1 MSSYILPNRKAF
13 ADSVTRIFKIHRA
26 KDTGPVDDE
35 DKNVDLCSVRT
46 GPGRELLP
54 YQKLVRDYLLAESPY
69 RGLLVY
75 HGLGS
80 GKTCSAIAVAESLM
94 STHKIFVMLPAS
106 LQDNFKGEL
115 RKCGDPFYQEEQHWD
130 VRNIRQHQD
139 IEHARSLGI
148 SQKFLDK
155 QMRYFVTVP
164 GRPANFKD
172 QPADIRKGISEQI
185 SDVIDQRFT
194 FINYNGINKSNI
206 DEIFPPDQS
215 DQFDNSVVIIDE
227 AHNFIGNV
235 VNESV
240 SKMKIY
246 DRLYQAKNAKM
257 VLLSGTPI
265 INSPNEIAFLLNLV
279 RGPIERVSIPT
290 TQVISWDEGMMTTF
304 FRSIPEIDTV
314 EYNSVKKVIML
325 TRNPPQFESVYN
337 EKKERIAVK
346 FNKELVFERDILK
359 WTESWR
365 KEFSEK
371 FPGTDLAESD
381 KCKKEDLECLPTKYE
396 EFMSTY
402 IEGLKVKNAFMFQK
416 RIQGL
421 VSYFKGSD
429 ERLLPK
435 RIDQQHE
442 LVKIEMSDQQFL
454 RYLEVRWA
462 EIKIDSRR
470 GRNPGLD
477 EDMGSYRANSRL
489 VCNYAV
495 PPEFKGDDEEIKD
508 ENFTSLK
515 KEEILEK
522 IKANPKRFLSDESL
536 NSFSRKFLE
545 MIKNVREAMGQPP
558 YNNQFIYSNYK
569 SLEGSGIFG
578 AILEQNGFQEYKIIK
593 VQGRY
598 IEDPDLKP
606 DVPAFMYYTGDEGVT
621 SEKRTQRDYCRQIFN
636 GPDSDGKYEAD
647 FPSTLKD
654 SIKTRVC
661 IFLGSS
667 SAAEGITLK
676 NVRNV
681 HITESHWNPAR
692 LDQVIGR
699 AIRICSHATLPMEE
713 RTVKV
718 KTYLSIFS
726 KEQQTGT
733 EGPNIVLIRRNDM
746 TLKRYDVEQPIE
758 AFMTTDEYLYEKS
771 YEKERINMSI
781 ITLLKQAAIDC
792 EIHRKLHSKNGEVIQ
807 CMRFDTT
814 AKPEDIAY
822 NPSSKNDDP
831 DIFFKRNMERKKRRL
846 QFIRVKGFD
855 MLMDPD
861 TMEIFDAS
869 AFEDNKRLLK
879 LGIKTSITEIKWFSP

>member
-1 MSSYILPNRKAF
+1 MPSYILPDRKAF
-13 ADSVTRIFKIHRA
+13 ADSVTRIFKNYRA
-26 KDTGPVDDE
+26 KDTGPADAE
-35 DKNVDLCSVRT
+35 DKDVDLCLVRS

-54 YQKLVRDYLLAESPY
+54 YQKLVRDYLLSETPY

-94 STHKIFVMLPAS
+94 STHKIYVMLPAS
-106 LQDNFKGEL
+106 LVANFKGEL
-115 RKCGDPFYQEEQHWD
+115 RKCGDPFYQEEQHWE
-130 VRNIRQHQD
+130 VRVIRQHTD
-139 IEHARSLGI
+139 IDHAKGLGI

-155 QMRYFVTVP
+155 HMRYFVTIP
-164 GRPANFKD
+164 DRPPNFKD
-172 QPADIRKGISEQI
+172 QAADIRKGISEQI
-185 SDVIDQRFT
+185 TDVIDQRFT

-206 DEIFPPDQS
+206 DTIFPPDQPE
-215 DQFDNSVVIIDE
+215 QFDNSVVIIDE

-240 SKMKIY
+240 NKQKIY
-246 DRLYQAKNAKM
+246 DRLYRAKNAKI

-265 INSPNEIAFLLNLV
+265 INSPNEIAFLMNLI
-279 RGPIERVSIPT
+279 RGPIERVSIAT
-290 TQVISWDEGMMTTF
+290 TQVVSWDEGMMTAF
-304 FRSIPEIDTV
+304 FRSIPEIDTI
-314 EYNSVKKVIML
+314 EYNSVKKIILL

-337 EKKERIAVK
+337 EKHERIAVK
-346 FNKELVFERDILK
+346 FSKDLVFEPDILK
-359 WTESWR
+359 WTDSWR
-365 KEFSEK
+365 KAFADK
-371 FPGTDLAESD
+371 FAGTELVAAD
-381 KCKKEDLECLPTKYE
+381 KCTKEDLECLPTKYE
-396 EFMSTY
+396 DFMNTY

-435 RIDQQHE
+435 RIEPDKE
-442 LVKIEMSDQQFL
+442 LIKIEMSDAQFL
-454 RYLEVRWA
+454 RYLEVRWD

-489 VCNYAV
+489 VCNYAI
-495 PPEFKGDDEEIKD
+495 PPEFKGDDELIKD
-508 ENFTSLK
+508 EQSPSDK
-515 KEEILEK
+515 KAHILEK
-522 IKANPKRFLSDESL
+522 IRENPKRFLSDDAL
-536 NSFSRKFLE
+536 KTFSPKFLE
-545 MIKNVREAMGQPP
+545 MVKNLRKGLGDAP
-558 YNNQFIYSNYK
+558 YNNQFVYSNYK

-578 AILEQNGFQEYKIIK
+578 AILEQNGFQEYKLK
-593 VQGRY
+593 KTQAGY

-606 DVPAFMYYTGDEGVT
+606 DVPAFMYFTGDEDKL
-621 SEKRTQRDYCRQIFN
+621 ERDYMRQIFN
-636 GPDSDGKYEAD
+636 QEPEAD
-647 FPSTLKD
+647 FPTSLKD
-654 SIKTRVC
+654 TIKTRVC

-667 SAAEGITLK
+667 SAAEGITLR

-699 AIRICSHATLPMEE
+699 AIRICSHAKLPMDQ

-718 KTYLSIFS
+718 NVYITVFN

-733 EGPNIVLIRRNDM
+733 EGPNIVLVRRNDIV
-746 TLKRYDVEQPIE
+746 LKRYDVDQPIDT
-758 AFMTTDEYLYEKS
+758 FMSTDEFLYEKS
-771 YEKERINMSI
+771 YEKERINKSI

-792 EIHRKLHSKNGEVIQ
+792 EIHRKLHSRNGEVIQ

-814 AKPEDIAY
+814 AKPEDLAY
-822 NPSSKNDDP
+822 NPSGKNDEQDV
-831 DIFFKRNMERKKRRL
+831 FYQRNMERKKRRL

-861 TMEIFDAS
+861 TMEIFDAP

-879 LGIKTSITEIKWFSP
+879 LGIKSSDTEIKWFSP

>member
-1 MSSYILPNRKAF
+1 MPSYILPDRKAF
-13 ADSVTRIFKIHRA
+13 ADSVTRIFKNYRA
-26 KDTGPVDDE
+26 KDTGPADAE
-35 DKNVDLCSVRT
+35 DKDVDLCLVRS

-54 YQKLVRDYLLAESPY
+54 YQKLVRDYLLSETPY

-106 LQDNFKGEL
+106 LVANFKGEL
-115 RKCGDPFYQEEQHWD
+115 RKCGDPFYQEEQHWE
-130 VRNIRQHQD
+130 VRVIRQHTD
-139 IEHARSLGI
+139 IDHAKGLGI

-155 QMRYFVTVP
+155 HMRYFVTIP
-164 GRPANFKD
+164 DRPPNFKD
-172 QPADIRKGISEQI
+172 QAADIRKGISEQI
-185 SDVIDQRFT
+185 TDVIDQRFT

-206 DEIFPPDQS
+206 DTIFPPDQPE
-215 DQFDNSVVIIDE
+215 QFDNSVVIIDE

-240 SKMKIY
+240 NKQKIY
-246 DRLYQAKNAKM
+246 DRLYRAKNAKI

-265 INSPNEIAFLLNLV
+265 INSPNEIAFLMNLI
-279 RGPIERVSIPT
+279 RGPIERISIAT
-290 TQVISWDEGMMTTF
+290 TQVVSWDEGMMTAF
-304 FRSIPEIDTV
+304 FRSIPEIDTI
-314 EYNSVKKVIML
+314 EYNSVKKIILL

-337 EKKERIAVK
+337 EKHERIAVK
-346 FNKELVFERDILK
+346 FSKDLVFEPDILK
-359 WTESWR
+359 WTDSWR
-365 KEFSEK
+365 KAFADK
-371 FPGTDLAESD
+371 FAGTELVAAD
-381 KCKKEDLECLPTKYE
+381 KCTKEDLECLPTKYE
-396 EFMSTY
+396 DFMNTY

-435 RIDQQHE
+435 RIEPDKE
-442 LVKIEMSDQQFL
+442 LIKIEMSDAQFL
-454 RYLEVRWA
+454 RYLEVRWD

-489 VCNYAV
+489 VCNYAI
-495 PPEFKGDDEEIKD
+495 PPEFKGDDELIKD
-508 ENFTSLK
+508 EQSPSDK
-515 KEEILEK
+515 KAHILEK
-522 IKANPKRFLSDESL
+522 IRENPKRFLSDDAL
-536 NSFSRKFLE
+536 KTFSPKFLE
-545 MIKNVREAMGQPP
+545 MVKNLRKGLGDAP
-558 YNNQFIYSNYK
+558 YNNQFVYSNYK

-578 AILEQNGFQEYKIIK
+578 AILEQNGFQEYKLK
-593 VQGRY
+593 KTQAGY

-606 DVPAFMYYTGDEGVT
+606 DVPAFMYFTGDEDKL
-621 SEKRTQRDYCRQIFN
+621 ERDYMRQIFN
-636 GPDSDGKYEAD
+636 QEPEAD
-647 FPSTLKD
+647 FPTSLKD
-654 SIKTRVC
+654 TIKTRVC

-667 SAAEGITLK
+667 SAAEGITLR

-699 AIRICSHATLPMEE
+699 AIRICSHAKLPMDQ

-718 KTYLSIFS
+718 NVYITVFN

-733 EGPNIVLIRRNDM
+733 EGPNIVLVRRNDIV
-746 TLKRYDVEQPIE
+746 LKRYDVDQPIDT
-758 AFMTTDEYLYEKS
+758 FMSTDEFLYEKS
-771 YEKERINMSI
+771 YEKERINKSI

-792 EIHRKLHSKNGEVIQ
+792 EIHRKLHSRNGEVIQ

-814 AKPEDIAY
+814 AKPEDLAY
-822 NPSSKNDDP
+822 NPSGKNDEQDV
-831 DIFFKRNMERKKRRL
+831 FYQRNMERKKRRL

-861 TMEIFDAS
+861 TLEIFDAP

-879 LGIKTSITEIKWFSP
+879 LGIKSSDTEIKWFSP

>member
-1 MSSYILPNRKAF
+1 MASYILPDRKAF
-13 ADSVTRIFKIHRA
+13 ADSVTRIFKNFRA
-26 KDTGPVDDE
+26 KDIGPFDEE
-35 DKNVDLCSVRT
+35 DKNVDLCLART

-54 YQKLVRDYLLAESPY
+54 YQKLVRDYLLAETPY

-94 STHKIFVMLPAS
+94 STHQIYVMLPAS
-106 LQDNFKGEL
+106 LQANFKGEL
-115 RKCGDPFYQEEQHWD
+115 RKCGDPFYQEEQHWE
-130 VRNIRQHQD
+130 VRNIRQQTD
-139 IEHARSLGI
+139 IEQARSLGI
-148 SQKFLDK
+148 SQKFLDSHMK
-155 QMRYFVTVP
+155 YFVTVP
-164 GRPANFKD
+164 DRPPNFKD

-185 SDVIDQRFT
+185 TDVIDQRFT

-206 DEIFPPDQS
+206 DELFPPDKP
-215 DQFDNSVVIIDE
+215 DQFDDSVVIIDE

-240 SKMKIY
+240 NKQKIY
-246 DRLYQAKNAKM
+246 DRLYHAKNVKI

-265 INSPNEIAFLLNLV
+265 INSPNEIAYLMNLV
-279 RGPIERVSIPT
+279 RGPIERVAIPT
-290 TQVISWDEGMMTTF
+290 TQVVSWDEGMLTSF
-304 FRSIPEIDTV
+304 FRSIPEVDTI
-314 EYNSVKKVIML
+314 EYNSVKRIIML
-325 TRNPPQFESVYN
+325 TRNPPQFQSVYN
-337 EKKERIAVK
+337 EKNERTAVK
-346 FNKELVFERDILK
+346 FSKELVFEPDITK
-359 WTESWR
+359 WTDSWR

-371 FPGTDLAESD
+371 FAGTELAPSD
-381 KCKKEDLECLPTKYE
+381 KCIKEELECLPTKYE
-396 EFMSTY
+396 DFMNTY

-442 LVKIEMSDQQFL
+442 LVKIEMSNEQFL

-489 VCNYAV
+489 VCNYAI
-495 PPEFKGDDEEIKD
+495 PPEFKGDDEEVKN
-508 ENFTSLK
+508 ETFNSKK

-522 IKANPKRFLSDESL
+522 IKANPTRFLSDGAL
-536 NSFSRKFLE
+536 KSFSPKFLE
-545 MIKNVREAMGQPP
+545 MVKNIRDAMGEAP
-558 YNNQFIYSNYK
+558 YNNQFVYSNYK

-578 AILEQNGFQEYKIIK
+578 AILEQNGFQEYKLK
-593 VQGRY
+593 KTQAGY
-598 IEDPDLKP
+598 IEDPKLKP
-606 DVPAFMYYTGDEGVT
+606 DVPAFMYFTGDEDAL
-621 SEKRTQRDYCRQIFN
+621 ERDYCRQVFN
-636 GPDSDGKYEAD
+636 QNYEAD
-647 FPSTLKD
+647 FPTSLKDTLKV
-654 SIKTRVC
+654 RVC
-661 IFLGSS
+661 VFLGSS
-667 SAAEGITLK
+667 SAAEGITLR

-699 AIRICSHATLPMEE
+699 AIRICSHASLPMEE

-718 KTYLSIFS
+718 KIYLTVFNQ
-726 KEQQTGT
+726 EQSTGT

-746 TLKRYDVEQPIE
+746 VLKRYDVEQPIDS
-758 AFMTTDEYLYEKS
+758 FMSTDEYLYEKS
-771 YEKERINMSI
+771 YEKDRINKSI
-781 ITLLKQAAIDC
+781 IILLKQAAVDC
-792 EIHRKLHSKNGEVIQ
+792 EIHRKLHSRNGEVIQ

-814 AKPEDIAY
+814 AKPEDLAF
-822 NPSSKNDDP
+822 NPNFKNDDP
-831 DIFFKRNMERKKRRL
+831 DLFYMRNTDRKKRRL
-846 QFIRVKGFD
+846 QYIRVKGFD

-861 TMEIFDAS
+861 SLEIFDAP
-869 AFEDNKRLLK
+869 AFEDNHRLLK
-879 LGIKTSITEIKWFSP
+879 LGIKTSNTEIKWFLP

>member
-1 MSSYILPNRKAF
+1 MSSYILPDRKAF
-13 ADSVTRIFKIHRA
+13 ADSVTRIFKNYRA
-26 KDTGPVDDE
+26 KDIGPADSE
-35 DKNVDLCSVRT
+35 DKDVDLCIVRT

-54 YQKLVRDYLLAESPY
+54 YQKLVRDYLIAETPY

-94 STHKIFVMLPAS
+94 STHQIYVMLPAS
-106 LQDNFKGEL
+106 LQANFKGEL
-115 RKCGDPFYQEEQHWD
+115 RKCGDPFYQEEQHWE
-130 VRNIRQHQD
+130 VRNIRQTTD
-139 IEHARSLGI
+139 IEHAKSLGI
-148 SQKFLDK
+148 SQKFLDSHMK
-155 QMRYFVTVP
+155 YFVTVP
-164 GRPANFKD
+164 DRPANFKD

-185 SDVIDQRFT
+185 TDVIDQRFT
-194 FINYNGINKSNI
+194 FINYNGISKSNI
-206 DEIFPPDQS
+206 DTLFPPDKP
-215 DQFDNSVVIIDE
+215 DQFDNSVIIIDE

-240 SKMKIY
+240 NKMKIY
-246 DRLYQAKNAKM
+246 DRLYHAKNAKI

-265 INSPNEIAFLLNLV
+265 INSPNEIAYLMNLI

-290 TQVISWDEGMMTTF
+290 TQVISWDEGMLTAF
-304 FRSIPEIDTV
+304 FRSIPEIDTI
-314 EYNSVKKVIML
+314 EYNSVKRIIML

-337 EKKERIAVK
+337 EKNERIAVK
-346 FNKELVFERDILK
+346 HSKELKFEPDILK
-359 WTESWR
+359 WTNSWR
-365 KEFSEK
+365 TQFTEK
-371 FPGTDLAESD
+371 FAGTELAPED
-381 KCKKEDLECLPTKYE
+381 KCSKEELECLPTKYE
-396 EFMSTY
+396 DFMSTY

-435 RIDQQHE
+435 RIESDKE
-442 LVKIEMSDQQFL
+442 LIKVEMSDAQYL
-454 RYLEVRWA
+454 RYLEVRWD

-489 VCNYAV
+489 VCNYAI
-495 PPEFKGDDEEIKD
+495 PPEFKGDDEVITD
-508 ENFTSLK
+508 EKFTSKK

-522 IKANPKRFLSDESL
+522 IKANPSRFLSDEAL
-536 NSFSRKFLE
+536 KTFSPKFLE
-545 MIKNVREAMGQPP
+545 MVKNIRNAMGEAP
-558 YNNQFIYSNYK
+558 YNNQFVYSNYK

-578 AILEQNGFQEYKIIK
+578 GILEQNGFQEYKIIK
-593 VQGRY
+593 TQAGY
-598 IEDPDLKP
+598 IEDPELKP
-606 DVPAFMYYTGDEGVT
+606 DIPAFMYYTGDEDVV
-621 SEKRTQRDYCRQIFN
+621 ERDYCRQIFN
-636 GPDSDGKYEAD
+636 GPDSDGRYEAD
-647 FPSTLKD
+647 FPTSLKD
-654 SIKTRVC
+654 SLKVRVC
-661 IFLGSS
+661 VFLGSS
-667 SAAEGITLK
+667 SAAEGITLR

-699 AIRICSHATLPMEE
+699 AIRICSHASLSMEQ

-718 KTYLSIFS
+718 NIYLSVFS
-726 KEQQTGT
+726 QDQASGT

-746 TLKRYDVEQPIE
+746 TLKRYDVEQPVDS
-758 AFMTTDEYLYEKS
+758 FMTTDEYLYEKS
-771 YEKERINMSI
+771 YEKERINKSI

-814 AKPEDIAY
+814 TKPEDLAF
-822 NPSSKNDDP
+822 NPS
-831 DIFFKRNMERKKRRL
+831 FKSDEQDVFYMRNTERRKRRL
-846 QFIRVKGFD
+846 QYIRVKGFD

-861 TMEIFDAS
+861 SLEIFDAP

-879 LGIKTSITEIKWFSP
+879 LGIKTSNTEIKWFLP

>member
-1 MSSYILPNRKAF
+1 MSSYILPDRKAF
-13 ADSVTRIFKIHRA
+13 ADSVTRIFKNYRA
-26 KDTGPVDDE
+26 KDIGPADLE
-35 DKNVDLCSVRT
+35 DKDVDLCLVRT

-54 YQKLVRDYLLAESPY
+54 YQKLVRDYLIAETPY

-94 STHKIFVMLPAS
+94 STHQIYVMLPAS
-106 LQDNFKGEL
+106 LVDNFKGEL
-115 RKCGDPFYQEEQHWD
+115 RKCGDPFYQEEQHWE
-130 VRNIRQHQD
+130 VRNIRQHTD

-148 SQKFLDK
+148 SQKFLDSNMK
-155 QMRYFVTVP
+155 YFVTIP
-164 GRPANFKD
+164 DRPANFKD
-172 QPADIRKGISEQI
+172 QPANIRKGISEQI
-185 SDVIDQRFT
+185 TDVIDQRFR

-206 DEIFPPDQS
+206 DTIFPPDKP

-240 SKMKIY
+240 NKQKIY
-246 DRLYQAKNAKM
+246 ERLYNAKNAKI

-265 INSPNEIAFLLNLV
+265 INSPNEISFMMNLI

-290 TQVISWDEGMMTTF
+290 TQVVSWDEGMMTSF
-304 FRSIPEIDTV
+304 FRSIPEVDTV
-314 EYNSVKKVIML
+314 EYNSVKRIIML

-337 EKKERIAVK
+337 EKQERIAVK
-346 FNKELVFERDILK
+346 FSKDATFEPDILK

-365 KEFSEK
+365 KQFAEK
-371 FPGTDLAESD
+371 FAGTDLTPAD
-381 KCKKEDLECLPTKYE
+381 KCTKEDLECLPTKYE
-396 EFMSTY
+396 DFMNTY
-402 IEGLKVKNAFMFQK
+402 IEGLKIKNAFQFQK

-435 RIDQQHE
+435 RIDQEHE
-442 LVKIEMSDQQFL
+442 LTKIEMSEAQFL
-454 RYLEVRWA
+454 RYLEVRWD

-477 EDMGSYRANSRL
+477 EDIGSYRANSRL
-489 VCNYAV
+489 VCNYAI
-495 PPEFKGDDEEIKD
+495 PPEFKGEAD
-508 ENFTSLK
+508 
-515 KEEILEK
+515 KETILEK
-522 IKANPKRFLSDESL
+522 IRANPKRFLEDDAL
-536 NSFSRKFLE
+536 KVFSPKFLE
-545 MIKNVREAMGQPP
+545 IIKNIRAGLGEAP
-558 YNNQFIYSNYK
+558 YNNQFVYSNYK

-578 AILEQNGFQEYKIIK
+578 AILEQNGFQEYKLKK
-593 VQGRY
+593 VQGVY
-598 IEDPDLKP
+598 TEDPDLKP
-606 DVPAFMYYTGDEGVT
+606 DVPAFMYYTGDEGET
-621 SEKRTQRDYCRQIFN
+621 PEKKTQRDYMRQIFN
-636 GPDSDGKYEAD
+636 QEPEAD
-647 FPSTLKD
+647 FPVSLKD
-654 SIKTRVC
+654 SLKVRLCV
-661 IFLGSS
+661 FLGSS
-667 SAAEGITLK
+667 SAAEGITLR

-699 AIRICSHATLPMEE
+699 AIRICSHAKLPMEE

-718 KTYLSIFS
+718 KIYLSVFN

-746 TLKRYDVEQPIE
+746 TLKRYDVEQPIDT
-758 AFMTTDEYLYEKS
+758 FMSTDEYLYEKS
-771 YEKERINMSI
+771 YEKERINKSI

-814 AKPEDIAY
+814 AKPEDLAY
-822 NPSSKNDDP
+822 NPGYKTDEADAFYMRNIDRR
-831 DIFFKRNMERKKRRL
+831 KRKL
-846 QFIRVKGFD
+846 QYIRVKGFD

-861 TMEIFDAS
+861 TMEIFDAP
-869 AFEDNKRLLK
+869 AFEDNNRLIK
-879 LGIKTSITEIKWFSP
+879 LGMKISDTEIKWFSP